1 MNSLSAIRR
10 VSRSLPFPLLNSIP
24 SRYASQV
31 VTMPALS
38 PTMTSGKIAKWTKKE
53 GDKVT
58 SGETIGEVET
68 DKASVDFVFQDEG
81 YIAKFLVKE
90 GAEDVPVGS
99 PVCIVVDEAS
109 EIAAAQAA
117 PAPVASPT
125 KPAPAPVP
133 ATPAATP
140 KSTAAPQVPSPVKVV
155 ASAPVAAAPAPAPAP
170 AAKPAPVVA
179 AVSAAASSSGG
190 GDYLAFERWGSS
202 LARASMGAGV
212 ARAQRAYT
220 DVFGYSGHDPL
231 PVADEEK
238 AAKTAKPTKA

>member
-1 MNSLSAIRR
+1 MLSNRL
-10 VSRSLPFPLLNSIP
+10 LPGLRKAVNFLP
-24 SRYASQV
+24 SRCASQV